1 MLVKHSKYIT
11 VSIGITSLLCSFFCS
26 AAIASDSTDALTRPI
41 FTTSSGSN
49 TVVLNESTRLTL
61 SGEAGAGVATYSTMT
76 PAICSVSADGVVT
89 GLIGGTC
96 SILASISG
104 SNNFLVTTPA
114 VIVLNIEEP
123 LSLNSRAVIKQ
134 APIKPA
140 MSVTREN
147 GAFVVNL
154 KFNPE
159 NKFKKV
165 LLQIGIRNSMGKI
178 NYKGVSSLL
187 LDEQGT
193 ATVTKRATYAK
204 SIYFRALIKKKVIV
218 TKKVI

>member
-1 MLVKHSKYIT
+1 MLVKHLKYIT
-11 VSIGITSLLCSFFCS
+11 VSIGITSLLFSLNSS
-26 AAIASDSTDALTRPI
+26 AAIASDSMDTLTRPI

-49 TVVLNESTRLTL
+49 TVQLNESTRLTL
-61 SGEAGAGVATYSTMT
+61 SSDTGAGVATYSTMT

-96 SILASISG
+96 SILASITG
-104 SNNFLVTTPA
+104 SNNFPVTTPA

-123 LSLNSRAVIKQ
+123 LPINSQIVTKQ

-140 MSVTREN
+140 MSVTRQN
-147 GAFVVNL
+147 GAFVVSL
-154 KFNPE
+154 KFNQE
-159 NKFKKV
+159 NKFKRV

-187 LDEQGT
+187 LDAQGT
-193 ATVTKRATYAK
+193 ATVMKRATYAK
-204 SIYFRALIKKKVIV
+204 GIYFRALIKKKVIV

>member
-1 MLVKHSKYIT
+1 MLVKHLKYIA
-11 VSIGITSLLCSFFCS
+11 VSIGITSLLFSLNSS
-26 AAIASDSTDALTRPI
+26 AAIASDSMDTLTRPI

-49 TVVLNESTRLTL
+49 TVQLNESTRLTL
-61 SGEAGAGVATYSTMT
+61 SSDTGAGVATYSTMT

-96 SILASISG
+96 SILASITG
-104 SNNFLVTTPA
+104 SNNFPVTAPA
-114 VIVLNIEEP
+114 VIVLNIEDP
-123 LSLNSRAVIKQ
+123 LPKNSQTVTKQ

-140 MSVTREN
+140 MSVTRQN
-147 GAFVVNL
+147 GAFVVSL
-154 KFNPE
+154 KFNQE

-187 LDEQGT
+187 LDAQGT
-193 ATVTKRATYAK
+193 ATVMKRATYAK
-204 SIYFRALIKKKVIV
+204 GIYFRALIKNKVIV

>member
-1 MLVKHSKYIT
+1 MLVKHLKYIA
-11 VSIGITSLLCSFFCS
+11 VSIGLTFLLCSFNSS
-26 AAIASDSTDALTRPI
+26 AAIASDSMDTLTRPI

-49 TVVLNESTRLTL
+49 TVKLNEPTRLTL

-76 PAICSVSADGVVT
+76 PTVCSVSADGVVT

-96 SILASISG
+96 SILASIAG
-104 SNNFLVTTPA
+104 SNNFPVTAPA

-123 LSLNSRAVIKQ
+123 LPINSQTVTKQ

-140 MSVTREN
+140 MSVTRQN
-147 GAFVVNL
+147 GAFVVSL
-154 KFNPE
+154 KFNQE

-187 LDEQGT
+187 LDAQGT
-193 ATVTKRATYAK
+193 ATVMKRATYAK
-204 SIYFRALIKKKVIV
+204 GIYFRALIKNKVIV

>member
-1 MLVKHSKYIT
+1 MLVKHLKYIT
-11 VSIGITSLLCSFFCS
+11 VSIGITSLLFSLNSS
-26 AAIASDSTDALTRPI
+26 AAIASDSMDTLTRPI

-49 TVVLNESTRLTL
+49 TVQLNESTRLTL
-61 SGEAGAGVATYSTMT
+61 SSDTGAGVATYSTMT

-96 SILASISG
+96 SILASITG
-104 SNNFLVTTPA
+104 SNNFPVTTPA

-123 LSLNSRAVIKQ
+123 LPINSQTVTKQ

-147 GAFVVNL
+147 GAFVVSL
-154 KFNPE
+154 KFNQE
-159 NKFKKV
+159 NKFKRV

-187 LDEQGT
+187 LDAQGT
-193 ATVTKRATYAK
+193 ATVMKRATYAK
-204 SIYFRALIKKKVIV
+204 GIYFRALIKKKVIV